1 MFAEG
6 KRSSL
11 LTVVFAMIW
20 VFAGAGGLFAAEG
33 GTRTIVDATG
43 REVRVPDRPQR
54 IAIGTTVLP
63 NMVYALQGHAR
74 NIVAI
79 NPASYAG
86 WQIGTFRF
94 LAPEL
99 ENVNTSMINND
110 FSLNVE
116 ALAEADVDL
125 VLNWDSQMDSAKQ
138 LEAIG
143 IPCVLFRSAT
153 DLASLKELLALLG
166 DVLNC
171 RERAEE
177 GLAWYNETEA
187 YFKGKEASVAVL
199 AEEDRPKV
207 LHFQRASKFQV
218 YGGGMNH
225 YVTEIE
231 GGRNFKLPVDRAAP
245 TMEDVLVFN
254 PDIIFIS
261 NFDDVTPQDFY
272 ENRLDGQ
279 DWSGISAVKNRRVY
293 KVPAGLYRWAP
304 PNSFEKPLYMK
315 WTATIVQP
323 KLFSDIDIRK
333 EIRDFY
339 ASYYKYNLTEEQID
353 TILRVRLNEQ
363 SR

>member
-33 GTRTIVDATG
+33 GTRTIVDAAG

-171 RERAEE
+171 SERAE
-177 GLAWYNETEA
+177 
-187 YFKGKEASVAVL
+187 
-199 AEEDRPKV
+199 
-207 LHFQRASKFQV
+207 
-218 YGGGMNH
+218 
-225 YVTEIE
+225 
-231 GGRNFKLPVDRAAP
+231 
-245 TMEDVLVFN
+245 
-254 PDIIFIS
+254 
-261 NFDDVTPQDFY
+261 
-272 ENRLDGQ
+272 
-279 DWSGISAVKNRRVY
+279 
-293 KVPAGLYRWAP
+293 
-304 PNSFEKPLYMK
+304 
-315 WTATIVQP
+315 
-323 KLFSDIDIRK
+323 
-333 EIRDFY
+333 
-339 ASYYKYNLTEEQID
+339 
-353 TILRVRLNEQ
+353 
-363 SR
+363 